1 MKIIQEISLS
11 FSEFFSVNY
20 FISRELTKLHE
31 TCYKGRVDELKIDE
45 LVEEGEYTIVISINN
60 KNNIDNLKYYL
71 VSNVLKSLR
80 MNGIDQKKRIKYCSE
95 EYSVYILLFIYLFVI
110 R

>member
-11 FSEFFSVNY
+11 FSEIINVDY
-20 FISRELTKLHE
+20 FISRELTKIHE
-31 TCYKGRVDELKIDE
+31 TCYKGKIDELKIEE
-45 LVEEGEYTIVISINN
+45 LVEEGEYTIVISIIN
-60 KNNIDNLKYYL
+60 KNNVDNLKYY
-71 VSNVLKSLR
+71 VVNNVLKSLK

-95 EYSVYILLFIYLFVI
+95 EYNVYILLFIII